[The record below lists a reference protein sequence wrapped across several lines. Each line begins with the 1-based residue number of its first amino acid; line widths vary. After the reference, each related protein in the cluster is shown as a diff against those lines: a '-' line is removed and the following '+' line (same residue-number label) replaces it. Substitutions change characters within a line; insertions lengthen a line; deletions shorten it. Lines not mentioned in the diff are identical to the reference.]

1 MKKKKITKWKI
12 PNIVFLVFMI
22 IILVLYGQYIYL
34 SLSKSVYG
42 INMNEFAKNRNTVT
56 KEKIAERGKIFDVN
70 GEVLALNVTSYT
82 LIAYLDDSRVGSNGE
97 AMYVKDKEA
106 TAASLASVL
115 DADYD
120 YILDKSP
127 TDVKINLYPL
137 PSSIS
142 LLSLTTSNLFSRKS
156 FMYKNIRL
164 LYEE

>member
-82 LIAYLDDSRVGSNGE
+82 LIAYLDDSREYESCFDFVKWFNE
-97 AMYVKDKEA
+97 AEGYPFD
-106 TAASLASVL
+106 
-115 DADYD
+115 
-120 YILDKSP
+120 IRP
-127 TDVKINLYPL
+127 FRKI
-137 PSSIS
+137 
-142 LLSLTTSNLFSRKS
+142 
-156 FMYKNIRL
+156 
-164 LYEE
+164 